1 MSSAEYDDE
10 QFTSTHIILNPID
23 RNDPCAGLRIS
34 LVLVCNAGLLQV
46 IYHIHRKP
54 LFVSECSHAM
64 RFPSPRK
71 PYTQINT
78 LLLVARVLATT
89 RSDEYGSSLRF
100 RLHTV
105 YATIGNIGDGEYG
118 DIEELVR
125 FSVVLICTASREDP
139 ES

>member
-1 MSSAEYDDE
+1 MR
-10 QFTSTHIILNPID
+10 FTSPI
-23 RNDPCAGLRIS
+23 
-34 LVLVCNAGLLQV
+34 
-46 IYHIHRKP
+46 
-54 LFVSECSHAM
+54 
-64 RFPSPRK
+64 K

-78 LLLVARVLATT
+78 LLLVARVFGTT

-100 RLHTV
+100 PLHTV

-125 FSVVLICTASREDP
+125 VSVVLICTASREDP